1 MPFPSYILLYLVELQ
16 DGFDGLES
24 SSNIPVCSL
33 FLLVVCIHLSLGRF
47 YHMAWATVRW
57 LLWVAEARKETEI
70 MNYTYLVVLSIIV
83 LLVGGALGYLVRY
96 FWLEKKHRKFEEDA
110 RNLIAES
117 KKEAETIKKEA
128 ILQAKDSLFQMK
140 VEFEK
145 ESKEGRKEFQNLEKR
160 ILQKEENLDRKAEA
174 LDKKEAAVGKR
185 EKQVDQQE
193 KNLVGREKELESV
206 LKEERKRLESIS
218 MMSAEEAKEM
228 LLRTIEGEARHDA
241 AVLVKKIETEAREI
255 GDRKAKDIIALAIQR
270 YSGDYVA
277 EKTVSVVNLPNEEMK
292 GRIIGREGRNIR
304 AIEASTG
311 VDLIIDDTPEAVI
324 LSGFNP
330 VRREVARISLER
342 LISDGRIH
350 PARIEEIVE
359 KVNAEIETSIREAG
373 EQAAFDVG
381 VHSINPELIKLIGKL
396 KFRTSYAQNVLQHS
410 REVSFLCGIMA
421 AELGLN
427 EKHARRAGLLHD
439 IGKAVDHEMEGPHA
453 AIGADLA
460 RRYGESAAIVHA
472 IAAHHE
478 DIQAEDIFAILV
490 QASDALSG
498 ARPGARKE
506 LLETYVRRLEDLEKI
521 AGSFNGI
528 SKAYAIQAGR
538 ELRIIVESN
547 AVADSDVVM
556 LSRDIAKKIES
567 ELTYPGQIK
576 VTVIR
581 ETRAVEY
588 AK

>member
-1 MPFPSYILLYLVELQ
+1 MGYI
-16 DGFDGLES
+16 
-24 SSNIPVCSL
+24 P
-33 FLLVVCIHLSLGRF
+33 
-47 YHMAWATVRW
+47 A
-57 LLWVAEARKETEI
+57 
-70 MNYTYLVVLSIIV
+70 V
-83 LLVGGALGYLVRY
+83 LLIVGLVAGGAAGYLLRY
-96 FWLEKKHRKFEEDA
+96 FWLEKKRRKLDSDA
-110 RNLIAES
+110 RNLFAEA
-117 KKEAETIKKEA
+117 KKEAETVKKEA
-128 ILQAKDSLFQMK
+128 ILQARDSLFQMK
-140 VEFEK
+140 SEFEK
-145 ESKEGRKEFQNLEKR
+145 ESKESRKEFQNLEKR
-160 ILQKEENLDRKAEA
+160 ILQKEENLDRKSEGLDRRDAA
-174 LDKKEAAVGKR
+174 LVKR
-185 EKQVDQQE
+185 EKQLAQQE
-193 KNLVGREKELESV
+193 KDMTGRQKDLES
-206 LKEERKRLESIS
+206 LFEEERRKLESLS
-218 MMSAEEAKEM
+218 GMSVQEAKEM
-228 LLRTIEGEARHDA
+228 LLSSVENEARHDA
-241 AVLVKKIETEAREI
+241 ALIVKKIETEAREI
-255 GDRKAKDIIALAIQR
+255 GDRKAKDIISMAIQR

-277 EKTVSVVNLPNEEMK
+277 EKTVSVVTLPNEEMK

-330 VRREVARISLER
+330 VRREVARVSLER

-359 KVNAEIETSIREAG
+359 KVTAEIDTSIREAG
-373 EQAAFDVG
+373 ELAAFDVG
-381 VHSINPELIKLIGKL
+381 VHGIHPELIKLIGKL
-396 KFRTSYAQNVLQHS
+396 KFRTSYAQNVLQHA
-410 REVSFLCGIMA
+410 REVAFLCGIMA

-427 EKHARRAGLLHD
+427 EKQAKRAGLLHD

-453 AIGADLA
+453 AIGSDLA

-478 DIQAEDIFAILV
+478 DIAAEDIMAVLV
-490 QASDALSG
+490 QAADALSG

-506 LLETYVRRLEDLEKI
+506 LLETYVRRLEELERI
-521 AGSFNGI
+521 AGSFDGI

-538 ELRIIVESN
+538 ELRIIVESGT
-547 AVADSDVVM
+547 VADADVVL

-576 VTVIR
+576 ITVIR